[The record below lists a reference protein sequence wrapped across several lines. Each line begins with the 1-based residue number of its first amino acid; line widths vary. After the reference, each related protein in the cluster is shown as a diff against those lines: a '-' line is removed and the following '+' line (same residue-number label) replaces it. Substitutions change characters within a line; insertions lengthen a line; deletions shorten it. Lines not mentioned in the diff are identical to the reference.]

1 MKNITIAGR
10 LGKAAELRRLQDG
23 TPVLSFTVAVDDGW
37 GERKRTLWFDCS
49 LFGKRG
55 EPLEQYMPKGTA
67 VAVSGDL
74 STREYEGKTYL
85 TVRVN
90 EVTLQGGKQDGERRE
105 SRPARQE
112 QGMYD
117 RDDPR
122 TGGGSYSD
130 TLNDDIPFA
139 PEWR

>member
-55 EPLEQYMPKGTA
+55 EPIEQYMPKGTA

-122 TGGGSYSD
+122 TGGGSYAADLSD
-130 TLNDDIPFA
+130 EIPFA

>member
-85 TVRVN
+85 TVRAN
-90 EVTLQGGKQDGERRE
+90 EVTLQGGKQDGDRDQ
-105 SRPARQE
+105 RPAKQERQQSYAE
-112 QGMYD
+112 ASG
-117 RDDPR
+117 
-122 TGGGSYSD
+122 GGGSYGQRE
-130 TLNDDIPFA
+130 LDDEIPF
-139 PEWR
+139 

>member
-55 EPLEQYMPKGTA
+55 EPLEQYMLKGTA

-105 SRPARQE
+105 SRPAQRQQSYAE
-112 QGMYD
+112 QS
-117 RDDPR
+117 
-122 TGGGSYSD
+122 GGSYAD
-130 TLNDDIPFA
+130 VIDDDLPF
-139 PEWR
+139 

>member
-1 MKNITIAGR
+1 MKQICIAGR
-10 LGKAAELRRLQDG
+10 TGKAAELRRLQDG
-23 TPVLSFTVAVDDGW
+23 TPVLSFSVAVDDGW

-122 TGGGSYSD
+122 TGGGSYAD
-130 TLNDDIPFA
+130 ELNDDLPF
-139 PEWR
+139 

>member
-1 MKNITIAGR
+1 MKQIVIAGR
-10 LGKAAELRRLQDG
+10 TGKPAELRRLQDG

-122 TGGGSYSD
+122 TGIGSYA
-130 TLNDDIPFA
+130 DDLDDNLPF
-139 PEWR
+139 

>member
-37 GERKRTLWFDCS
+37 GKRKRTLWFDCS

-112 QGMYD
+112 QSMYD

-122 TGGGSYSD
+122 TGGGSYAADLSD
-130 TLNDDIPFA
+130 EIPFA

>member
-55 EPLEQYMPKGTA
+55 EPLEQYMPKGTP
-67 VAVSGDL
+67 VTVSGDL

-90 EVTLQGGKQDGERRE
+90 EVTLQGGKQEDRQD

-122 TGGGSYSD
+122 TGGGSYAD
-130 TLNDDIPFA
+130 TLNDDLPFA